1 MNRSNISLLITTFNW
16 PEALDLVLQS
26 VVKQTYAPSQIVIAD
41 DGSQTDTESVVS
53 RYKKRLPIE
62 IAWQPDCDF
71 RLARARNLGLLRTKY
86 DYVIFVDG
94 DCLLPPNFVRNHLAL
109 AKPGKIVSGNRSLLS
124 RHESNL
130 LLRRKK
136 QIDTKHLFSKYK
148 YRAMPFGPL
157 RDIRPFSWQSVRG
170 CNFGACTTDIFKIG
184 GFDESYIG
192 WGREDSDFVARM
204 LKAGITVRSGRFA
217 TCVAHL
223 HHAERPRDHFSVN
236 DDRFKQ
242 MLHDTV
248 SYRPAKTI
256 IKPR

>member
-26 VVKQTYAPSQIVIAD
+26 VMWQTSSPSQIVIAD
-41 DGSQTDTESVVS
+41 DGSQTDTGSIVS
-53 RYKKRLPIE
+53 RYKKHLPIE
-62 IAWQPDCDF
+62 ITWQPDCDF
-71 RLARARNLGLLRTKY
+71 RAARARNLALLRTKY

-109 AKPGKIVSGNRSLLS
+109 AKPGKLVSGNRSLLS

-130 LLRRKK
+130 LLRQKS
-136 QIDTKHLFSKYK
+136 QIDTKQLFSNYK

-157 RDIRPFSWQSVRG
+157 RDIDPFSWQSVRS
-170 CNFGACTTDIFKIG
+170 CNFGAHTTDILKVG

-223 HHAERPRDHFSVN
+223 HHMERPRDQFSVN

-242 MLHDTV
+242 MLHGTMG
-248 SYRPAKTI
+248 YRPAKTM
-256 IKPR
+256 IKAI